1 MRIRNR
7 LLILVLA
14 ILVPSFLAAALAVSY
29 VYREEQKSQAQSVSE
44 SARAFALM
52 VDNELQARTAILR
65 TLSTSPALQHGQLR
79 EFYDH
84 ARRMAPGWDTV
95 IVLAD
100 LDGRQLLNTRKPFGA
115 ALPQRRSSNVGE
127 LMRIGGPAGIYVS
140 DLFMAPIGKAPDYTV
155 QVPVVIGGA
164 VRYHLLLGVHVAT
177 LQKLVERQQFRGNWT
192 ATIVD
197 RQGVVLARSRH
208 PERFVG
214 KPVRAYSRNLLAAAR
229 EGVYDSLTLEGTDV
243 RAFFSTVPMSDWK
256 VLISIPVSEIRRV
269 PLEAAA
275 MLALLMATL
284 LAAGVLAARR
294 LAERAIVPIEYLGRS
309 ADLLGQGKE
318 MDYRPQ
324 GIVEIDSVALRM
336 QEAGRQIRQSQQE
349 LERRVAEAVA
359 QAERAQG
366 ALLKAQKL
374 ESLGRLT
381 GGIAHEFNNLLQTLS
396 TALQLAELTTTQ
408 EKIKGLVQT
417 CRKTVQRATALTG
430 QLGAFGRIQEARQ
443 ETVDAGS
450 QLASALQLLRG
461 ALREDIRLEVDC
473 EEALWPV
480 TVEPLQFDLALLNL
494 AVNARDAM
502 PRGGLLRI
510 EARKMHTPPQPLSP
524 GDWVRL
530 RVSDEGCGMAPEVL
544 AHALD
549 PFFTTKGQGQGSG
562 LGLAQAYAFATQSQG
577 LLVLDSAPGAG
588 TRVDIW
594 LPRAHQAVS
603 GGAAAPAELP
613 APAPRGAVLFVEDD
627 PLVREAVGQALR
639 ECGFDVLAAEDGEQ
653 AVALLEG
660 GARPGVVFSD
670 IVMPGAVS
678 GIDLATFVR
687 QRFPRL
693 PVVLATGYT
702 KRQVALPGVQVLA
715 KPYPIEKLVT
725 LLAAAAGGS
734 REAQLD
740 TAMR

>member
-1 MRIRNR
+1 MRIRSR

-29 VYREEQKSQAQSVSE
+29 VYREEQKSQMQSVSE

-52 VDNELQARTAILR
+52 VDNELQARTAVLH
-65 TLSTSPALQHGQLR
+65 TLATSPALQHGELR
-79 EFYDH
+79 EFYEH

-115 ALPQRRSSNVGE
+115 ALPQRRSSNVGA
-127 LMRIGGPAGIYVS
+127 LMRAGGPAGIYVS
-140 DLFMAPIGKAPDYTV
+140 DLFMAPIGKVPDYTV
-155 QVPVVIGGA
+155 QVPVVIDGA

-192 ATIVD
+192 ATIID

-229 EGVYDSLTLEGTDV
+229 EGVYDSRTLEGTDV

-256 VLISIPVSEIRRV
+256 VLVSIPVSEIRRV

-294 LAERAIVPIEYLGRS
+294 LAGRAIVPIEYLGRS

-318 MDYRPQ
+318 PDYRPQ
-324 GIVEIDSVALRM
+324 GIVEIDSVAQRM
-336 QEAGRQIRQSQQE
+336 LEAGRQVRQSQQE
-349 LERRVAEAVA
+349 LQQRVAEAVA

-408 EKIKGLVQT
+408 EKIRGLVQT

-443 ETVDAGS
+443 ETVDAGV

-510 EARKMHTPPQPLSP
+510 EARNMHTPPQPLAP

-530 RVSDEGCGMAPEVL
+530 RVADEGCGMAPEVL

-594 LPRAHQAVS
+594 LPRARQPVS
-603 GGAAAPAELP
+603 GSAAAPAALP
-613 APAPRGAVLFVEDD
+613 APSTRGTVLFVEDD

-639 ECGFDVLAAEDGEQ
+639 ECGFAVLAAEDGER

-660 GARPGVVFSD
+660 GARPAVVFSD

-678 GIDLATFVR
+678 GIDLATVVR

-702 KRQVALPGVQVLA
+702 ERQVALPGVQVLA
-715 KPYPIEKLVT
+715 KPYPIEKLVA
-725 LLAAAAGGS
+725 LLAHAASGS
-734 REAQLD
+734 TGPAAD
-740 TAMR
+740 TKMR